1 VVEELELFHCVRA
14 HGGGNNGRLG
24 VVRSG
29 KVKGS
34 RSGEAIRPFGEA
46 AVLVGRCIYKSIPS
60 VRRTL
65 SKQAVFDT
73 VIGS

>member
-1 VVEELELFHCVRA
+1 VVEQLQLFHCVRA

-34 RSGEAIRPFGEA
+34 RRPGEAVRLFGEA
-46 AVLVGRCIYKSIPS
+46 ASLVRRCIK
-60 VRRTL
+60 
-65 SKQAVFDT
+65 VFRP
-73 VIGS
+73 